1 MASTPHTAGDPGKNS
16 SKIKF
21 NPLDP
26 ELKLPVLAGL
36 CFCVS
41 GRWVSRTI
49 ILARLIPV
57 FCDLF

>member
-26 ELKLPVLAGL
+26 ELKLPVPAGL
-36 CFCVS
+36 CFLRVGSLGEQDDTGPSFS
-41 GRWVSRTI
+41 G
-49 ILARLIPV
+49 IL
-57 FCDLF
+57 